1 MRHIFN
7 FIEKNVRAVLLFC
20 HKTTACPLHI
30 QIINIR
36 QFFPF
41 GIMKRDKVLTIFTR
55 NRHRLYA
62 KARSIAGQDNA
73 DDILQDA
80 FCKLWTLRNLP
91 PDQQQTE
98 RMASTIVRNVSVDY
112 WRHEEREGRPEEVKA
127 ENDDSIEQERRELF
141 NTVKRIIESQL
152 DERQRKVLWMRDYE
166 GYSFAEVAET
176 MCITEENARQI
187 LSRARKR
194 VRETYKRIN

>member
-1 MRHIFN
+1 M
-7 FIEKNVRAVLLFC
+7 LF
-20 HKTTACPLHI
+20 
-30 QIINIR
+30 R
-36 QFFPF
+36 SFFPL

-98 RMASTIVRNVSVDY
+98 RMVSTIVRNVSVDY
-112 WRHEEREGRPEEVKA
+112 WRHEEREGRSEEVKA